1 MITGNLASLKQ
12 ERLRQPTAEDN
23 RSRIPS
29 FAKFNGK
36 DLRLL
41 TVSRD
46 KSLQVS
52 VAKMG
57 LTNVYHQTDYSEN
70 LMRSIQ
76 SGAYNC
82 LVIDANTVDID
93 LNNLLAAHAQKPPF
107 TPVILINA
115 DAQLLMKGAA
125 DCIPIDQLTPERFE
139 AALYNAGRL
148 HSLNKRTSRL
158 EHELATYIA
167 KDPLTTLQ
175 SRSKFRVAMADA
187 INIAHESQSPLSLI
201 ILDIDGFKGLNESRG
216 HRFGDQILKAIAERL
231 FRYAPENAI
240 LGRLG
245 DDEFAL
251 LVQAGRETS
260 PSDMTIAVKLSNEI
274 RQPYRVSGQNTEL
287 SATLGIAELGPQ
299 ENADVLL
306 HKAISALYSAKR
318 DKSRFMLYTEKDDVE
333 RRQQLGLARDLSK
346 AIKEDHLRLHFQPMI
361 QMSRSQIVGVE
372 ALVRWAHPK
381 LGLLFPDSFIPLAE
395 ESGSIE
401 ALTRWVL
408 DAAVRQGSQWL
419 EMGRE
424 LSVSVNISALT
435 LHNPSFPDAVEAI
448 LQRWN
453 FPARLLKMEITESAI
468 ISDVVRATAVVK
480 RLHEMGVKVSIDDF
494 GTGYTSLSYI
504 RKLPVD
510 EIKIDKS
517 FVLNMNNVDDD
528 AVIVRTLLELAK
540 NLGLSVVAE
549 GVEDRETWYMLA
561 GLGCHIAQGYYMSRP
576 VDLEAFEAWYKTS
589 PWARD

>member
-1 MITGNLASLKQ
+1 
-12 ERLRQPTAEDN
+12 
-23 RSRIPS
+23 
-29 FAKFNGK
+29 
-36 DLRLL
+36 
-41 TVSRD
+41 
-46 KSLQVS
+46 
-52 VAKMG
+52 MG
-57 LTNVYHQTDYSEN
+57 LPNVYHQTEYDEN
-70 LMRSIQ
+70 LKRSIQ

-82 LVIDANTVDID
+82 LLVDAESVGMD
-93 LNNLLAAHAQKPPF
+93 LNDLLAAHAQKPPF

-115 DAQLLMKGAA
+115 DAQLQMKGAA
-125 DCIPIDQLTPERFE
+125 ACIPFSQFTPEHFE
-139 AALYNAGRL
+139 AALFNAARL

-158 EHELATYIA
+158 EHELSTYIA

-187 INIAHESQSPLSLI
+187 ITRAQKSQSPLSLI
-201 ILDIDGFKGLNESRG
+201 ILDLDGFKGLNESRG
-216 HRFGDQILKAIAERL
+216 HRFGDQILKAVAERL
-231 FRYAPENAI
+231 FRAAPENAL
-240 LGRLG
+240 LGRIG
-245 DDEFAL
+245 DDEFAM

-274 RQPYRVSGQNTEL
+274 RQPYHVGGQNTEI
-287 SATLGIAELGPQ
+287 SATLGIAELGAQ

-333 RRQQLGLARDLSK
+333 RRHQLSLARDLSR
-346 AIKEDHLRLHFQPMI
+346 AIEKDHLRLHFQPMI
-361 QMSRSQIVGVE
+361 QMSSSRIIGVE

-401 ALTRWVL
+401 SLTRWVL

-419 EMGRE
+419 EQGRE

-435 LHNPSFPDAVEAI
+435 LHNPSFPDAVDAI
-448 LQRWN
+448 LQRWD
-453 FPARLLKMEITESAI
+453 FPSNLLKLEITESAI

-561 GLGCHIAQGYYMSRP
+561 GLGCHVAQGYYMSRP
-576 VDLEAFEAWYKTS
+576 ADLETFESWFKTS
-589 PWARD
+589 PWARG